1 MPSLMSLEG
10 SLGCMGCT
18 RPTSQPGTNGVSL
31 AGSLGNRVITSPAP
45 CVNCIPG
52 VAGLGGSFDVTGL
65 MTSPFVLG
73 LIGLG
78 IGAFLA
84 YRTLPPDRGH
94 LSGHRRRRRR

>member
-1 MPSLMSLEG
+1 MPALMSLEG

-65 MTSPFVLG
+65 LTSPFVLG

-78 IGAFLA
+78 IGGFIA
-84 YRTLPPDRGH
+84 YRTMHRKGG
-94 LSGHRRRRRR
+94 LSGSRKRRRR